1 MSHFAVLVVLPKDEV
16 EKIEGANRN
25 TGDEEWHNAYNH
37 QWYHS
42 QLEDTLA
49 PYNEQPTGSDDD
61 NDYFDKDYDLNENAS
76 KIYASYMNKQWTQLA
91 EEINSVK
98 DQHEKWERNASIT
111 DKNAEG

>member
-16 EKIEGANRN
+16 EKIEDANKH

-49 PYNEQPTGSDDD
+49 PYNEQPTGSSYEDDD
-61 NDYFDKDYDLNENAS
+61 YFEMRL
-76 KIYASYMNKQWTQLA
+76 KICTGNKGWHPSSYK
-91 EEINSVK
+91 
-98 DQHEKWERNASIT
+98 
-111 DKNAEG
+111 